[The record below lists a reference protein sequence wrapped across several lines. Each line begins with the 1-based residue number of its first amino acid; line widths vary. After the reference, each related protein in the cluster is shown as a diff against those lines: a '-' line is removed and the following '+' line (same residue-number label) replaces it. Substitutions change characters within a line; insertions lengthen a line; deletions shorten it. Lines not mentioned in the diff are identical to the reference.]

1 MVSFGRAIVV
11 IAHERASL
19 LSSGLKERPMSILE
33 GEEGIILSIANWPTG
48 LNFSYFSYMNVLSS
62 MEAHEQTNSVKKNM

>member
-1 MVSFGRAIVV
+1 MVSFGRAIAV

-33 GEEGIILSIANWPTG
+33 GEEGIIVDCKLADRVEFQ
-48 LNFSYFSYMNVLSS
+48 LF
-62 MEAHEQTNSVKKNM
+62 